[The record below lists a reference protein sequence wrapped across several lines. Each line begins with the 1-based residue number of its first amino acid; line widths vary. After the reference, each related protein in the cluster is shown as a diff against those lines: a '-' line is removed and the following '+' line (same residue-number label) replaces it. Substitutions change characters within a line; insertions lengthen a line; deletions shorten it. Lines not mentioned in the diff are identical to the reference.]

1 MIGKTMDDYDKRIV
15 REAMLKAQ
23 SEWLDEADNADSF
36 TMIAVAK
43 VIAEA
48 FGKQAELYKTKESG
62 YDDGVAKG
70 VGNAW
75 ADEHGVAREVSPT
88 DEAGGAASGSA

>member
-1 MIGKTMDDYDKRIV
+1 MVV
-15 REAMLKAQ
+15 RVPDNQKMAIRLALLDAQ
-23 SEWLDEADNADSF
+23 SEWLAEADTAE
-36 TMIAVAK
+36 TTTLRTVAI
-43 VIAEA
+43 VIADAFAQEA
-48 FGKQAELYKTKESG
+48 EKYKQTKESS

-75 ADEHGVAREVSPT
+75 ADEHGVAREVPPT